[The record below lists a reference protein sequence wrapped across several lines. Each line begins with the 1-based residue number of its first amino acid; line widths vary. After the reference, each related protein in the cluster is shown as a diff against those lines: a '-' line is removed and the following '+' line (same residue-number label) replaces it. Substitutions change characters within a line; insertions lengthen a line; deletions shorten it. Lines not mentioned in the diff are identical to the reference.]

1 MCFPLRTKTRGFT
14 LVELL
19 VVIAIIGIL
28 IAMLLPAVQAAREAA
43 RRMSCSNNMK
53 QLGLAVLNYEST
65 HNTLPPGAFF
75 ANNPISERRGSILLH
90 LLPYVEQQSTY
101 DRFDFT
107 RCTDGQGGLNSPF
120 GATVISGYRCPSDP
134 APLTFDNSSNPTGD
148 ITGVTVVALHNY
160 TASRGANMVSN
171 NGSCSC
177 ATYSVWNAY
186 AIDGPYP
193 EDPNLGTFSGP
204 FTRRGVSIKLQDVSD
219 GLSNTIFFGE
229 TLPMWSYHGR
239 HGWATSNNGNG
250 YCSTV
255 IPINYDTHN
264 DPGSVT
270 DRCNA
275 WCNYNTEAGFK
286 SMHPGGAMFA
296 FGDGSVQFLEEAIDH
311 QTYQFLGAKA
321 DGQAVPSDY

>member
-1 MCFPLRTKTRGFT
+1 MCFPHRTRTRGFT

-53 QLGLAVLNYEST
+53 QICLAVLNYEST

-75 ANNPISERRGSILLH
+75 SNDSADRRGSILIR
-90 LLPYVEQQSTY
+90 LLPYLEQQSIY
-101 DRFDFT
+101 DRYDFAH
-107 RCTDGQGGLNSPF
+107 CTDGQGGLNAPI
-120 GATVISGYRCPSDP
+120 GAMVVSGYRCPSDP
-134 APLTFDNSSNPTGD
+134 APLTFEPNVTND
-148 ITGVTVVALHNY
+148 ITYITEVALHNY
-160 TASRGANMVSN
+160 TASRGANALSN
-171 NGSCSC
+171 NSSCSC
-177 ATYSVWNAY
+177 SNIWNTY

-193 EDPNLGTFSGP
+193 AQSSTFSGP
-204 FTRRGVSIKLQDVSD
+204 FTRWGFSTKLQDVSD

-255 IPINYDTHN
+255 IPINYDTRS
-264 DPGSVT
+264 DASQVS

-286 SMHPGGAMFA
+286 SMHPGGAMFG

-321 DGQAVPSDY
+321 DGQAISSDYE